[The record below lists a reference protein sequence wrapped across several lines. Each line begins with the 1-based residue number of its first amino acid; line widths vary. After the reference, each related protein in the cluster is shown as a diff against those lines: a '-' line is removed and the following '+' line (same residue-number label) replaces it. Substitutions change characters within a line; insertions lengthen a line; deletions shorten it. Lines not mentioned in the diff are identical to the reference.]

1 MKNEKIAIVWLRRDL
16 RVYDNMALEA
26 AVASG
31 MRLLPVFVFD
41 TEILEKLPSKEDR
54 RLEFILRNL
63 RRVEKELREK
73 DLGKRVFEV
82 SKQLPI
88 LHFYG
93 KPIEAFEWILA
104 GVSGHSWWKELSG
117 KDNLEEMGEIGGL
130 YFNEDYESYAVKRD
144 YEIERMFKE
153 RGINVYKFNDQMVF
167 SPDDSR
173 IRKHDG
179 NPYTI

>member
-93 KPIEAFEWILA
+93 KPIEAFEWIETDA
-104 GVSGHSWWKELSG
+104 
-117 KDNLEEMGEIGGL
+117 
-130 YFNEDYESYAVKRD
+130 FR
-144 YEIERMFKE
+144 
-153 RGINVYKFNDQMVF
+153 
-167 SPDDSR
+167 
-173 IRKHDG
+173 
-179 NPYTI
+179 